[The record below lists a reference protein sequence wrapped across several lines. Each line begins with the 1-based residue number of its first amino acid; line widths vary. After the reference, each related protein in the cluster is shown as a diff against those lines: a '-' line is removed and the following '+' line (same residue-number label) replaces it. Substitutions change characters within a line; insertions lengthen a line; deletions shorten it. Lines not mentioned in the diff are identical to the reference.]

1 MGGQTAAQLQ
11 RRLDTEEFNDVFS
24 DDVPDDTRNSLLR
37 AQRDGD
43 VGAEDIGS
51 VSKRYKQLD
60 DAEADQLDG
69 LIQRQGKDG
78 MEFAAELDGDTLS
91 DLLSCGSRTVGG
103 AAVYATSAGAGVS
116 QSSGCTLDT
125 DFLDAVADV
134 NSKADNFDAQAFAR
148 RYNKLEGDNERRF
161 RELAKNDDY
170 GESWM
175 RAVESP
181 NIETDDIRTAES
193 RVDEIERNGHEPIE
207 FNTATELNSGKHPP
221 HKPGSIVID
230 AEVESEDQFVR
241 IYENNPSGEPRDEYL
256 DGGFVMR
263 RDDLIERN
271 NPSEVLNDWALLPEW
286 QEYNY
291 VSRLS
296 ISDEFAKQNDIRVR
310 ISTVRRQV
318 SDESDVVRSGGAKQ
332 YILRT
337 NLEDSYDGVTWQRV
351 NDLESYLN
359 NN

>member
-1 MGGQTAAQLQ
+1 MYDADL
-11 RRLDTEEFNDVFS
+11 
-24 DDVPDDTRNSLLR
+24 PDDTRNSLLR

-69 LIQRQGKDG
+69 LIQRQGDDG

-134 NSKADNFDAQAFAR
+134 NGKADDFDAQAFAR

-175 RAVESP
+175 RAVDGEGIESSQ
-181 NIETDDIRTAES
+181 IRAGLTRTSDVQEFGEVKEFS
-193 RVDEIERNGHEPIE
+193 TGRQINSEEYPSDWEPV
-207 FNTATELNSGKHPP
+207 
-221 HKPGSIVID
+221 HKKDSIVTEYTLTEDISFQRVYTSQGNKAAGRFLPRNRQDID
-230 AEVESEDQFVR
+230 NLTPEQIQAKYAIPGDPPDRVAIAQIPKETTMRTGSAAP
-241 IYENNPSGEPRDEYL
+241 NNFGSGGGTQYTLPR
-256 DGGFVMR
+256 
-263 RDDLIERN
+263 
-271 NPSEVLNDWALLPEW
+271 SEVPPNQFNSNW
-286 QEYNY
+286 
-291 VSRLS
+291 
-296 ISDEFAKQNDIRVR
+296 F
-310 ISTVRRQV
+310 
-318 SDESDVVRSGGAKQ
+318 DESD
-332 YILRT
+332 
-337 NLEDSYDGVTWQRV
+337 
-351 NDLESYLN
+351 DLTKKLN
-359 NN
+359 EN